1 MPSEPFKS
9 HSQCKFAKNKVLCPG
24 KTTTNSKKEHQ
35 TNICQM
41 LRFTIHSHPLSILNR
56 IFIVQIKENLAPD
69 SESACDKDQVTKK
82 TKTRK
87 KEKVGWSGL
96 KKSTQTHMFLTTN

>member
-1 MPSEPFKS
+1 
-9 HSQCKFAKNKVLCPG
+9 
-24 KTTTNSKKEHQ
+24 
-35 TNICQM
+35 
-41 LRFTIHSHPLSILNR
+41 LNR